1 MGMLAERERERE
13 RGVCSARCYQMVLSF
28 DLIYQTLILKGEPNT
43 RNVKSTMVIAHDP
56 IHATIQTT
64 NVDIF

>member
-1 MGMLAERERERE
+1 
-13 RGVCSARCYQMVLSF
+13 MVLSF
-28 DLIYQTLILKGEPNT
+28 DLIYQTLILKVEPNT
-43 RNVKSTMVIAHDP
+43 RNVKSAMVIAHEP